1 MCARVLV
8 VDDDPVNADLIGY
21 LLRAFGHD
29 AVLALGGRE
38 ALDAAAAKVPDLVL
52 CDIQMPDIDG
62 YQVLRRLRGDQRFD
76 QTPVIGVTALAMV
89 GDREKVLSAGFDG
102 YLTKPIA
109 PETFVGDVEKYL
121 PAQCRTGFNPS
132 PPSVTDG
139 KSVLHPPM
147 RPAKRNRDDYA
158 LVVDDNEPNVQLM
171 RHLLISLGVA
181 VRAVRNASDALRLAR
196 AARPILI
203 ISDIHMPGQSG
214 IELLEAVKRDDD
226 LKDIPFLL
234 ISASSASVDEERR
247 AREAGADGM
256 LLRPIDPED
265 LLVQLMRFIPAEPDA

>member
-38 ALDAAAAKVPDLVL
+38 ALDATAAQVPDLVL
-52 CDIQMPDIDG
+52 CDIQMPGIDG
-62 YQVLRRLRGDQRFD
+62 YQLLHRLRGDHRFD
-76 QTPVIGVTALAMV
+76 QTPVVGVTALAMV

-102 YLTKPIA
+102 YLSKPIA
-109 PETFVGDVEKYL
+109 PETFVGDIEKYL
-121 PAQCRTGFNPS
+121 PAHASRVAAGFS
-132 PPSVTDG
+132 
-139 KSVLHPPM
+139 
-147 RPAKRNRDDYA
+147 RPTFDADPGRLKPAATPAPRRAGYA
-158 LVVDDNEPNVQLM
+158 LVVDDHEPNVQLM

-196 AARPILI
+196 AARPIVI

-214 IELLEAVKRDDD
+214 IELLEAVKRDGD
-226 LKDIPFLL
+226 LKDVPFLL
-234 ISASSASVDEERR
+234 ISASSASVAEERR
-247 AREAGADGM
+247 AAEAGADGM
-256 LLRPIDPED
+256 LLRPLDPED
-265 LLVQLMRFIPAEPDA
+265 LLVQLMRFIPAEPGA

>member
-29 AVLALGGRE
+29 AVLALGGQE
-38 ALDAAAAKVPDLVL
+38 ALDAAAAQVPDLVL
-52 CDIQMPDIDG
+52 CDIQMPGIDG
-62 YQVLRRLRGDQRFD
+62 YQVLQELRGDHRYD
-76 QTPVIGVTALAMV
+76 QTPVVGVTALAMV

-121 PAQCRTGFNPS
+121 PAHCRTGFSPS
-132 PPSVTDG
+132 PPSATPG
-139 KSVLHPPM
+139 RTVLHPSIKTT
-147 RPAKRNRDDYA
+147 RRNPDDYA

-181 VRAVRNASDALRLAR
+181 VRAVRNVSDALRLAR

-214 IELLEAVKRDDD
+214 IELLEAVKNDDD
-226 LKDIPFLL
+226 LNDIPFLL
-234 ISASSASVDEERR
+234 ISASAPAPEEERR
-247 AREAGADGM
+247 AIERGADGL
-256 LLRPIDPED
+256 LLRPLDPED
-265 LLVQLMRFIPAEPDA
+265 LLIQLMRFIPAEPDA